1 MKNLNNKYILIGLAI
16 LLLLIL
22 DVFQFVRKQDKY
34 TDVVNQNSVR
44 TWDAETASFKEY
56 SSYDEMEKEL
66 ESKRQVELEK
76 YNEAIKGTIVEQVQ
90 NISIPSYDD
99 EKESKHLQQG
109 EVVVRGEKSEDFPDG
124 VFLWSASLDK
134 NVNSFT
140 VGDFNKDGLEDV
152 AHIVGYTGGGSGY
165 FYNLAIF
172 INNKGK
178 LKYLTQIEL
187 GDRTFI
193 KSVKYNSGYFV
204 VDIIT
209 QGEGDDFKGYC
220 CPNIPKT
227 VRFQLQNNKLV
238 EI

>member
-1 MKNLNNKYILIGLAI
+1 MKNWNKKYILIAFAI
-16 LLLLIL
+16 LLLFAFGIS
-22 DVFQFVRKQDKY
+22 FYQQEKKSN
-34 TDVVNQNSVR
+34 TTNQNSVR

-56 SSYDEMEKEL
+56 ASYDEMEKEL
-66 ESKRQVELEK
+66 NNKRQIELEK
-76 YNEAIKGTIVEQVQ
+76 YNQAIKRTIVEQVQ

-99 EKESKHLQQG
+99 ENVFAQLQQG
-109 EVVVRGEKSEDFPDG
+109 EIEVRGEKSNDFPEG

-134 NVNSFT
+134 NTNSFT

-172 INNKGK
+172 INEKGK
-178 LKYLTQIEL
+178 LKYLTQQEL

-193 KSVKYNSGYFV
+193 KGVKYSSGDFL

-227 VRFQLQNNKLV
+227 VRFQLKNNKLV